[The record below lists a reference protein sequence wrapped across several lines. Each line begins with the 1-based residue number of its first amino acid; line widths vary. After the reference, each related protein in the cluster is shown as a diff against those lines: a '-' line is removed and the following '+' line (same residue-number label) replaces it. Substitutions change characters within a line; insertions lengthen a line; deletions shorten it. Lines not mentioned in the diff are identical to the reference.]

1 MLVLRAGDEK
11 SARAGRTEGA
21 RMFGSATKKKSPSPS
36 PQGKDSKS
44 GTPSSGKKPNYSRPV
59 GLGDS
64 PGEFYKWFKEADK
77 DKDGVVNGNEAVNFF
92 SRSRLPQPTLAKVWA
107 LSDSKR
113 KGTLDLEDFVVAMK
127 LISLSQAGKP
137 INSQVAREI
146 NQQKDLKLPQLVGIN
161 VSGVVEPMASKS
173 PAQASKKTVLGVTT
187 TSGPK
192 MSVKNV
198 NSLQDGLCKLY
209 LKHLRPL
216 EEKFQ
221 FPLFHSPCMRP
232 QDFSA
237 KPAVMMLGQYSV
249 GKTSFIKYL
258 LGEQYP
264 SAVIGPEPTTDRFV
278 VVSHSHTTK
287 TMPGNALAVSA
298 DKPYAGLTKFG
309 QKFLNKFAG
318 AEMPAELLNS
328 IDIVDTPGVLSGEK
342 QRLERGYEFPEVV
355 RWFAERTD
363 LILLLFDPYKLDIS
377 DEFKRVIQALHG
389 FDDKVR
395 IVLNKADQ
403 VDSQHLMKVYGALMW
418 SLSRIFRSP
427 EVPRVYTGNFL
438 DADYTYTEFADLM
451 DRERKNLIEDL
462 YEIPQSNAAR
472 KISEFVKRVRSLKI
486 HCLILSSL
494 RESMPTMFGKE
505 TKQQKLV
512 SRLEET
518 FLKVQQKH
526 NLAVGDFPA
535 LEPFREHLRS
545 VRIDSFQKLSSEK
558 VKALDD
564 ILEHEVPALMQRF
577 GNPFG

>member
-1 MLVLRAGDEK
+1 MCIRD
-11 SARAGRTEGA
+11 
-21 RMFGSATKKKSPSPS
+21 
-36 PQGKDSKS
+36 
-44 GTPSSGKKPNYSRPV
+44 
-59 GLGDS
+59 
-64 PGEFYKWFKEADK
+64 
-77 DKDGVVNGNEAVNFF
+77 
-92 SRSRLPQPTLAKVWA
+92 
-107 LSDSKR
+107 
-113 KGTLDLEDFVVAMK
+113 
-127 LISLSQAGKP
+127 
-137 INSQVAREI
+137 
-146 NQQKDLKLPQLVGIN
+146 
-161 VSGVVEPMASKS
+161 
-173 PAQASKKTVLGVTT
+173 
-187 TSGPK
+187 
-192 MSVKNV
+192 
-198 NSLQDGLCKLY
+198 
-209 LKHLRPL
+209 
-216 EEKFQ
+216 
-221 FPLFHSPCMRP
+221 
-232 QDFSA
+232 
-237 KPAVMMLGQYSV
+237 
-249 GKTSFIKYL
+249 
-258 LGEQYP
+258 
-264 SAVIGPEPTTDRFV
+264 
-278 VVSHSHTTK
+278 
-287 TMPGNALAVSA
+287 
-298 DKPYAGLTKFG
+298 
-309 QKFLNKFAG
+309 
-318 AEMPAELLNS
+318 
-328 IDIVDTPGVLSGEK
+328 
-342 QRLERGYEFPEVV
+342 
-355 RWFAERTD
+355 RTD

>member
-1 MLVLRAGDEK
+1 LCVCVLLLVCEPLEL
-11 SARAGRTEGA
+11 EE
-21 RMFGSATKKKSPSPS
+21 MFSSSKKSPSPS
-36 PQGKDSKS
+36 PQGKEGKAK
-44 GTPSSGKKPNYSRPV
+44 TPSKKGDGSAKKPNYSRPL

-77 DKDGVVNGNEAVNFF
+77 DKDGVVNGNEAVTFF

-107 LSDSKR
+107 LADSKR
-113 KGTLDLEDFVVAMK
+113 RGTLELEEFVVAMK
-127 LISLSQAGKP
+127 LISIAQAGRT

-146 NQQKDLKLPQLVGIN
+146 NKEQDLSLPQLVGIN
-161 VSGVVEPMASKS
+161 VSGSFEPAVKPSASPMKS
-173 PAQASKKTVLGVTT
+173 KLGLGTKVN
-187 TSGPK
+187 PK

-209 LKHLRPL
+209 MKNLKPL

-221 FPLFHSPCMRP
+221 FPLFHSPVMRP

-237 KPAVMMLGQYSV
+237 KPSVMMLGQYSV

-278 VVSHSHTTK
+278 VVSHSVTAK

-427 EVPRVYTGNFL
+427 EVPRVYTGNFQ
-438 DADYTYTEFADLM
+438 DSEYVYTEFGDLM

-486 HCLILSSL
+486 HCLILSAL
-494 RESMPTMFGKE
+494 RDSMPTMFGKE
-505 TKQQKLV
+505 SKQQKLV

-518 FLKVQQKH
+518 FLKVQQKN

-545 VRIDSFQKLSSEK
+545 CKIDSFSKLSADK
-558 VKALDD
+558 LKAMDD
-564 ILEHEVPALMQRF
+564 ILESEVPALMQKF

>member
-1 MLVLRAGDEK
+1 MFSSKKDK
-11 SARAGRTEGA
+11 GA
-21 RMFGSATKKKSPSPS
+21 TPS
-36 PQGKDSKS
+36 PQGKPA
-44 GTPSSGKKPNYSRPV
+44 TPSKVVKPNYSRPV

-64 PGEFYKWFKEADK
+64 PAEFFKWFKEADK
-77 DKDGVVNGNEAVNFF
+77 DKDGVVNGNEAVAFF

-107 LSDSKR
+107 LSDR
-113 KGTLDLEDFVVAMK
+113 QRRGTLDLEDFVVSMK
-127 LISLSQAGKP
+127 LISLAQAGKT
-137 INSQVAREI
+137 ITAQVARDI
-146 NQQKDLKLPQLVGIN
+146 NKEEDLKLPQLVGIN
-161 VSGVVEPMASKS
+161 VSGSFGPAVTPPKDSPFAKNKRNALGMATK
-173 PAQASKKTVLGVTT
+173 AV
-187 TSGPK
+187 PK

-209 LKHLRPL
+209 MKNLRPL
-216 EEKFQ
+216 EEKYQ
-221 FPLFHSPCMRP
+221 FSLFHSPCMRP
-232 QDFSA
+232 QDFAA

-278 VVSHSHTTK
+278 VVSHSHIAK
-287 TMPGNALAVSA
+287 TSPGNALAVSA
-298 DKPYAGLTKFG
+298 DKPYGGLTKFG

-342 QRLERGYEFPEVV
+342 QRLDRGYEFPEVV

-427 EVPRVYTGNFL
+427 EVPRVYTGNFQEST
-438 DADYTYTEFADLM
+438 YVYTEFADLM

-462 YEIPQSNAAR
+462 YDIPKSNAAR

-486 HCLILSSL
+486 HCLILSAL
-494 RESMPTMFGKE
+494 RDSMPAMFGKE
-505 TKQQKLV
+505 SKQQKLV

-545 VRIDSFQKLSSEK
+545 CKIDSFSKMTPDKLK
-558 VKALDD
+558 VLDD
-564 ILEHEVPALMQRF
+564 ILENEVPALMQRF